1 MNEQQ
6 AKELLQRYRSGE
18 CSPQERMLVDLWIEQ
33 ELSDG
38 NWEISEEEKVQFG
51 AQLKNAI
58 DEARD
63 NVPKK
68 SMFKL
73 WPRIAAAAAVLLVVG
88 LGVFFY
94 TPRHLEGSAAT
105 RDLLAN
111 DIKPGGNKAYLVLS
125 NGKRLS
131 LTDAANGELAKEA
144 GVEITKTAD
153 GQVIY
158 TAKAP
163 LSPQGGSLPGGARGS
178 DGASSDGI
186 KHSNA
191 LNTIETPRG
200 GQYQIR
206 LPDGSKVWLNAA
218 SKLIYPVSFN
228 GRGQRVVE
236 LSGEA
241 YFEIFK
247 NKLQPFVVKSKNQE
261 VTVLG
266 THFNVNSY
274 NDEPDTKTTLLEG
287 SVRVSSLQPL
297 SASGGEMPTGQRGGN
312 GSAGNSNS
320 SLPARGISPRGGERF
335 GGVILK
341 PGEQSII
348 DRNRNFDIRVQE
360 VQNLEAAVAW
370 KNGTFI
376 FDSEPIQEVMRKV
389 ARWYDVDVE
398 YRTTPSTKKFTGAIA
413 RTENISQILALF
425 EKTDGVKFEIVGRK
439 IIVK

>member
-1 MNEQQ
+1 MTPEYDQNIDRIIYLL
-6 AKELLQRYRSGE
+6 ATKAAGELNAE
-18 CSPQERMLVDLWIEQ
+18 
-33 ELSDG
+33 ELSELEAWKDIAPINRETADEVSVTG
-38 NWEISEEEKVQFG
+38 FTADLLNNWKQEKADHSLGRVRQ
-51 AQLKNAI
+51 QINRKNF
-58 DEARD
+58 R
-63 NVPKK
+63 V
-68 SMFKL
+68 L

-94 TPRHLEGSAAT
+94 TQRHLEGSGAT
-105 RDLLAN
+105 SDLLAN

-125 NGKRLS
+125 NGKRVS

-158 TAKAP
+158 TA
-163 LSPQGGSLPGGARGS
+163 RGS
-178 DGASSDGI
+178 DGV
-186 KHSNA
+186 KYSNA

-206 LPDGSKVWLNAA
+206 LPDGSRVWLNAA

-274 NDEPDTKTTLLEG
+274 SDEPDTKTTLLEG

-297 SASGGEMPTGQRGGN
+297 ALSGRDGQSPERVN

-335 GGVILK
+335 GGVVLK

-376 FDSEPIQEVMRKV
+376 FDSEPIQVVMRKV

-398 YRTTPSTKKFTGAIA
+398 YKTTPSTKKFTGAIA

>member
-1 MNEQQ
+1 MNAEELDQLLEKYLEGKCTPEETLLVEQ
-6 AKELLQRYRSGE
+6 
-18 CSPQERMLVDLWIEQ
+18 LVDNYDNKSTAWADLDDNKQQVWLQQLWAEIKASM
-33 ELSDG
+33 LSY
-38 NWEISEEEKVQFG
+38 ETQY
-51 AQLKNAI
+51 LKFK
-58 DEARD
+58 R
-63 NVPKK
+63 
-68 SMFKL
+68 FKL
-73 WPRIAAAAAVLLVVG
+73 WSRIAAAAAVLLIVG
-88 LGVFFY
+88 LSIFFY
-94 TPRHLEGSAAT
+94 TQRHLEGSAAT

-125 NGKRLS
+125 NGKRVS
-131 LTDAANGELAKEA
+131 LTDAVNGELAQEA

-158 TAKAP
+158 TA
-163 LSPQGGSLPGGARGS
+163 RGS
-178 DGASSDGI
+178 VGANSDGI
-186 KHSNA
+186 KYSNA

-218 SKLIYPVSFN
+218 SKLIYPVSFI

-266 THFNVNSY
+266 THFNINSY
-274 NDEPDTKTTLLEG
+274 ADEPDTKTTLLEG
-287 SVRVSSLQPL
+287 SVRVSS
-297 SASGGEMPTGQRGGN
+297 AIGGRHPE
-312 GSAGNSNS
+312 
-320 SLPARGISPRGGERF
+320 F
-335 GGVILK
+335 ILK
-341 PGEQSII
+341 PGQQSTI
-348 DRNRNFDIRVQE
+348 DRNRNFDIQVQE

-370 KNGTFI
+370 KNGTFM
-376 FDSEPIQEVMRKV
+376 FTSEPIQVVMRKV

-398 YRTTPSTKKFTGAIA
+398 YKTTPDTRKYTGAIA

-425 EKTDGVKFEIVGRK
+425 ERMGTVKFEIVGKK

>member
-1 MNEQQ
+1 MNDQHIDELIERYIQKTATPSEQQ
-6 AKELLQRYRSGE
+6 ELQDWFYNQNREEVVWADGGSAAGLDE
-18 CSPQERMLVDLWIEQ
+18 EELIKKRMLLHI
-33 ELSDG
+33 
-38 NWEISEEEKVQFG
+38 
-51 AQLKNAI
+51 
-58 DEARD
+58 EARMQPQQG
-63 NVPKK
+63 NVKRV
-68 SMFKL
+68 KL
-73 WPRIAAAAAVLLVVG
+73 YHRIAVAAAVLLVVG
-88 LGVFFY
+88 LGLLFY
-94 TPRHLEGSAAT
+94 SRYTNTLRHLEGSAAT
-105 RDLLAN
+105 RDLAN

-178 DGASSDGI
+178 EGANSDGT
-186 KHSNA
+186 KYSNA
-191 LNTIETPRG
+191 LNIIETPRG

-266 THFNVNSY
+266 THFNINSY
-274 NDEPDTKTTLLEG
+274 SDEGSVRTTLLEG
-287 SVRVSSLQPL
+287 SVRVN
-297 SASGGEMPTGQRGGN
+297 EVT
-312 GSAGNSNS
+312 
-320 SLPARGISPRGGERF
+320 
-335 GGVILK
+335 LK
-341 PGEQSII
+341 PNEQSVLVNGKI
-348 DRNRNFDIRVQE
+348 
-360 VQNLEAAVAW
+360 AVRQVDPALAVDW
-370 KNGTFI
+370 KNGQFI
-376 FDSEPIQEVMRKV
+376 FESEPLPSILRRV
-389 ARWYDVDVE
+389 ARWYNVTIIYTNTDKNN
-398 YRTTPSTKKFTGAIA
+398 TTFSGVVSRADNVSSVLRMLQKTSKIKFTI
-413 RTENISQILALF
+413 
-425 EKTDGVKFEIVGRK
+425 DGNTVKVE
-439 IIVK
+439 

>member
-1 MNEQQ
+1 MEDIKQHIRNLLQAEAWTEQDKLWVREYLDKEDLSEMRAVALEEYSNDLLSLTKALDEKLSVRLLDHLHQRLQIKQ
-6 AKELLQRYRSGE
+6 AKR
-18 CSPQERMLVDLWIEQ
+18 
-33 ELSDG
+33 
-38 NWEISEEEKVQFG
+38 KT
-51 AQLKNAI
+51 
-58 DEARD
+58 
-63 NVPKK
+63 
-68 SMFKL
+68 L
-73 WPRIAAAAAVLLVVG
+73 WPRIAAAAAILLVVG

-94 TPRHLEGSAAT
+94 TQRHVEGSGAT

-125 NGKRLS
+125 NGKRVS

-158 TAKAP
+158 TARAN
-163 LSPQGGSLPGGARGS
+163 
-178 DGASSDGI
+178 SDGI
-186 KHSNA
+186 KYSNA

-200 GQYQIR
+200 GQYQVR

-218 SKLIYPVSFN
+218 SRLIYPVSFN

-266 THFNVNSY
+266 THFNINSY
-274 NDEPDTKTTLLEG
+274 SDEPDTKTTLLEG
-287 SVRVSSLQPL
+287 SVSVRRL
-297 SASGGEMPTGQRGGN
+297 E
-312 GSAGNSNS
+312 GSAATRDLSY
-320 SLPARGISPRGGERF
+320 RRDDVKGGERF
-335 GGVILK
+335 GEVVLK
-341 PGEQSII
+341 PGQQSTI
-348 DRNRNFDIRVQE
+348 DRNRNFDIQVQE

-370 KNGTFI
+370 KNGTFM
-376 FDSEPIQEVMRKV
+376 FTSEPIQVVMRKV

-398 YRTTPSTKKFTGAIA
+398 YKTTPDTRKYTGAIA
-413 RTENISQILALF
+413 RTENISHILALF
-425 EKTDGVKFEIVGRK
+425 ERMGTVKFEIVGKK

>member
-63 NVPKK
+63 TAPKK

-73 WPRIAAAAAVLLVVG
+73 WPRIAAVAAVLLVVG

-94 TPRHLEGSAAT
+94 TSYYAPRHLEGSAAT

-158 TAKAP
+158 TAP
-163 LSPQGGSLPGGARGS
+163 GDPGMRGDDGG
-178 DGASSDGI
+178 
-186 KHSNA
+186 A

-200 GQYQIR
+200 GQYQVR

-266 THFNVNSY
+266 THFNINSY
-274 NDEPDTKTTLLEG
+274 TDEPGTKTTLLEG
-287 SVRVSSLQPL
+287 SVRVND
-297 SASGGEMPTGQRGGN
+297 AT
-312 GSAGNSNS
+312 
-320 SLPARGISPRGGERF
+320 
-335 GGVILK
+335 LK
-341 PGEQSII
+341 PGQQATLTNNQIKI
-348 DRNRNFDIRVQE
+348 AE
-360 VQNLEAAVAW
+360 VNTDEAIAW
-370 KNGTFI
+370 KNGLFAYKNT
-376 FDSEPIQEVMRKV
+376 PLQNVMRQI
-389 ARWYDVDVE
+389 ARWYDVDIIYQNNDLPQKLLSGSVSRYDQVSGILKAIE
-398 YRTTPSTKKFTGAIA
+398 STGTAKFKI
-413 RTENISQILALF
+413 E
-425 EKTDGVKFEIVGRK
+425 GRK
-439 IIVK
+439 ITVLP

>member
-1 MNEQQ
+1 
-6 AKELLQRYRSGE
+6 
-18 CSPQERMLVDLWIEQ
+18 MLVDLWIEQ

-63 NVPKK
+63 TAPKK
-68 SMFKL
+68 SILKL

-94 TPRHLEGSAAT
+94 TSYYAPRHLEGSAAT

-158 TAKAP
+158 TAP
-163 LSPQGGSLPGGARGS
+163 GDPGMRGDDGG
-178 DGASSDGI
+178 
-186 KHSNA
+186 A

-200 GQYQIR
+200 GQYQVR

-266 THFNVNSY
+266 THFNINSY
-274 NDEPDTKTTLLEG
+274 SDEPDTKTTLLEG
-287 SVRVSSLQPL
+287 SVQVSSLQPL
-297 SASGGEMPTGQRGGN
+297 ALSGRDGQSPERVN

-320 SLPARGISPRGGERF
+320 SLPARGLSPRGGERF

-341 PGEQSII
+341 PGQQSII
-348 DRNRNFDIRVQE
+348 GRNRNFDIRVQE

-398 YRTTPSTKKFTGAIA
+398 YKTTPSTKKFTGAIA

-425 EKTDGVKFEIVGRK
+425 EKTDGVKFEIVGKK

>member
-1 MNEQQ
+1 MNKKYQAEELISKYHQGTASPEERLLVEQWFLIDLEQSHILPDAEAVKKADQKISSNLQ
-6 AKELLQRYRSGE
+6 AYIQG
-18 CSPQERMLVDLWIEQ
+18 QAAD
-33 ELSDG
+33 
-38 NWEISEEEKVQFG
+38 
-51 AQLKNAI
+51 
-58 DEARD
+58 
-63 NVPKK
+63 KK
-68 SMFKL
+68 TYKL
-73 WPRIAAAAAVLLVVG
+73 WKHIAAAAAVLLVVG

-94 TPRHLEGSAAT
+94 TSYYAPRHLEGSATT

-111 DIKPGGNKAYLVLS
+111 DIKPGGNKAYLILS

-158 TAKAP
+158 SSQPLAP
-163 LSPQGGSLPGGARGS
+163 SGRDAVGREG
-178 DGASSDGI
+178 
-186 KHSNA
+186 A
-191 LNTIETPRG
+191 LNIIETPRG

-266 THFNVNSY
+266 THFNINSY
-274 NDEPDTKTTLLEG
+274 ADEPDTKTTLLEG
-287 SVRVSSLQPL
+287 SVSVRHL
-297 SASGGEMPTGQRGGN
+297 E
-312 GSAGNSNS
+312 GSAATRDLSYRRDDVKGE
-320 SLPARGISPRGGERF
+320 ERF
-335 GGVILK
+335 GGVVLK
-341 PGEQSII
+341 PGQQSTI
-348 DRNRNFDIRVQE
+348 DRNRNFDIQVQE

-370 KNGTFI
+370 KNGTFM
-376 FDSEPIQEVMRKV
+376 FTSEPIQVVMRKV

-398 YRTTPSTKKFTGAIA
+398 YKTTPDTRKYTGAIA

-425 EKTDGVKFEIVGRK
+425 ERMGTVKFEIVGKK

>member
-1 MNEQQ
+1 MTPEYDQNIDRIIYLL
-6 AKELLQRYRSGE
+6 ATKAAGELNAE
-18 CSPQERMLVDLWIEQ
+18 
-33 ELSDG
+33 ELSELEAWKDIAPFNRETADEVSVTG
-38 NWEISEEEKVQFG
+38 FTADLLNNWKQEKADHSLGRVRQ
-51 AQLKNAI
+51 QIKRKNF
-58 DEARD
+58 R
-63 NVPKK
+63 V
-68 SMFKL
+68 L

-94 TPRHLEGSAAT
+94 TQRHLEGSAAT

-111 DIKPGGNKAYLVLS
+111 DIKPGGNKAYLILS

-158 TAKAP
+158 TAPGDPGAGRDD
-163 LSPQGGSLPGGARGS
+163 GG
-178 DGASSDGI
+178 
-186 KHSNA
+186 A

-200 GQYQIR
+200 GQYQVR

-274 NDEPDTKTTLLEG
+274 SDEPDTKTTLLEG

-341 PGEQSII
+341 PGQQSII

-398 YRTTPSTKKFTGAIA
+398 YKTTPSTKKFTGAIA

-425 EKTDGVKFEIVGRK
+425 EKTDGVKFEIVGKK

>member
-1 MNEQQ
+1 MMTRSEAEQLI
-6 AKELLQRYRSGE
+6 AKYIDGN
-18 CSPQERMLVDLWIEQ
+18 CSSEEKQLVDTYFLKYLDGKTKLPSQFDIETASREMRGAIEAEIGSFSASRATRLW
-33 ELSDG
+33 S
-38 NWEISEEEKVQFG
+38 
-51 AQLKNAI
+51 
-58 DEARD
+58 
-63 NVPKK
+63 
-68 SMFKL
+68 
-73 WPRIAAAAAVLLVVG
+73 RIAAAAAVLLVVG
-88 LGVFFY
+88 LGLLFY
-94 TPRHLEGSAAT
+94 SRYTNTLRHLEGSAAT
-105 RDLLAN
+105 RDLVN

-125 NGKRLS
+125 NGKRVS

-163 LSPQGGSLPGGARGS
+163 LSPQGGSLPEGARGS
-178 DGASSDGI
+178 DGASSDGV
-186 KHSNA
+186 KYSNA

-266 THFNVNSY
+266 THFNINSY
-274 NDEPDTKTTLLEG
+274 ADEPGTKTTLLEG
-287 SVRVSSLQPL
+287 SVQVSTLQPL
-297 SASGGEMPTGQRGGN
+297 ALSGRDAHGAERVN

-335 GGVILK
+335 GLVLK
-341 PGEQSII
+341 PNEQSVLVNGKIVVKQV
-348 DRNRNFDIRVQE
+348 DPA
-360 VQNLEAAVAW
+360 LAVDW
-370 KNGTFI
+370 KNGQFI
-376 FDSEPIQEVMRKV
+376 FESEPLPSILRRV
-389 ARWYDVDVE
+389 ARWYNVTIIYTSTDKNN
-398 YRTTPSTKKFTGAIA
+398 TTFSGVVSRADNVSSVLRMLQKTSKIKFTI
-413 RTENISQILALF
+413 
-425 EKTDGVKFEIVGRK
+425 DGNTVKVE
-439 IIVK
+439 

>member
-1 MNEQQ
+1 MTRSEAEQLI
-6 AKELLQRYRSGE
+6 AKYIDGN
-18 CSPQERMLVDLWIEQ
+18 CSSEEKQLVDTYFLKYLDGKTKLPSQFDIEAASREMRGAIEAEIGSFSAGRATRLW
-33 ELSDG
+33 S
-38 NWEISEEEKVQFG
+38 
-51 AQLKNAI
+51 
-58 DEARD
+58 
-63 NVPKK
+63 
-68 SMFKL
+68 
-73 WPRIAAAAAVLLVVG
+73 RIAAAAAVLLVVG
-88 LGVFFY
+88 LSIFFY
-94 TPRHLEGSAAT
+94 SRYTNTLRHLEGSAAT
-105 RDLLAN
+105 RDLAN

-158 TAKAP
+158 TAP
-163 LSPQGGSLPGGARGS
+163 GDPGMRGDDGG
-178 DGASSDGI
+178 
-186 KHSNA
+186 A

-266 THFNVNSY
+266 THFNINSY
-274 NDEPDTKTTLLEG
+274 SDEPDTKTTLLEG
-287 SVRVSSLQPL
+287 SVQVSSLQPL

-335 GGVILK
+335 GGVVLK

-398 YRTTPSTKKFTGAIA
+398 YKTTPSTKKFTGAIA

-425 EKTDGVKFEIVGRK
+425 EKTDGVKFEIVGKK